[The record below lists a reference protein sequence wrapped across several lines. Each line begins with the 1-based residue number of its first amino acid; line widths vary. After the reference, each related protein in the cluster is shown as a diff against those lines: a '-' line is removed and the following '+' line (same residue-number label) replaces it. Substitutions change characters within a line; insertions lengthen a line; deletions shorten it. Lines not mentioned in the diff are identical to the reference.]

1 MSGGRESELRILRP
15 TELEPRRFDE
25 PERKCQ
31 NPQYVDETP
40 GDPIDKQ
47 LLEAA
52 NFEGQSQDHRT
63 VTWAHDGA
71 LFNTNMNATRP
82 NTIRVN
88 PEECPFNSS
97 CGK

>member
-1 MSGGRESELRILRP
+1 MDRSGVTDRAPGLRHAAQLGPEDWLHERRPRVGIPWRILRP

-52 NFEGQSQDHRT
+52 NFEGQSQDHM
-63 VTWAHDGA
+63 A
-71 LFNTNMNATRP
+71 P
-82 NTIRVN
+82 CSIQI
-88 PEECPFNSS
+88 
-97 CGK
+97 

>member
-52 NFEGQSQDHRT
+52 NFEGQSQDHMAPCSYERD
-63 VTWAHDGA
+63 ASEYYPSHIQRNA
-71 LFNTNMNATRP
+71 LS
-82 NTIRVN
+82 ILRVEN
-88 PEECPFNSS
+88 RLSNGP
-97 CGK
+97 